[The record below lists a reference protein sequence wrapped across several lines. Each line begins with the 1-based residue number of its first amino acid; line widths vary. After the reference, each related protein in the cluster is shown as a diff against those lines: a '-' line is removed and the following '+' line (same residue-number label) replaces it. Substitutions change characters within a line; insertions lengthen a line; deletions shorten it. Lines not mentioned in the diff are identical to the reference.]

1 MLRSPLAVGV
11 GHTLTGSMRCEAN
24 ECRGYN
30 IHMTL
35 TNANTGVTHTN
46 TVVTQCALHHFQY
59 TTQQSVNW
67 AGYGAQAA
75 QQAQPQPQAGAYTAN
90 GSAASVE

>member
-59 TTQQSVNW
+59 TTQQSVPQ
-67 AGYGAQAA
+67 YYPAA
-75 QQAQPQPQAGAYTAN
+75 APTTATN
-90 GSAASVE
+90 VEGVM